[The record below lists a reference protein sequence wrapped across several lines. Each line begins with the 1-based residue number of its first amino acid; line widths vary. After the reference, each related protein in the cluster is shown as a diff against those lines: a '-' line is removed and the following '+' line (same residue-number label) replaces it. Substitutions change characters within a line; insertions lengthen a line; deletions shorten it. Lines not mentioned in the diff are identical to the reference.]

1 MGKEPQ
7 SCLVDSRLKSSRLV
21 DLWSFS
27 ILLSYF
33 SAAAAGFF
41 SGHMHCE
48 TSVPL
53 SAALSLFRSNIHP
66 QTFCFSRALA
76 LCSSTCA
83 GLAQSLTG
91 EVSAAQNQKFPCT
104 FVAGGL
110 LNHLTSELVGRPG
123 FEPGQSAS
131 KALDLPLVD
140 RPVSLAQFK
149 PTNHS
154 ANIVWVEQS
163 LATHT

>member
-27 ILLSYF
+27 VLLSYF

-53 SAALSLFRSNIHP
+53 SAALSLFRSNIRP
-66 QTFCFSRALA
+66 QTSCFSRASA
-76 LCSSTCA
+76 LCSSTCT

-91 EVSAAQNQKFPCT
+91 EVSAAQNQKFPSF

-110 LNHLTSELVGRPG
+110 SNHLTSDLVGRLG
-123 FEPGQSAS
+123 FEPRQTAS
-131 KALDLPLVD
+131 KAVDLPLVD
-140 RPVSLAQFK
+140 RPVSLAHIQ
-149 PTNHS
+149 
-154 ANIVWVEQS
+154 ANKS
-163 LATHT
+163 LCEHRASRA